1 MPRQADAGGTGAGPG
16 GAAATAGAAVAA
28 GRAGSSEPAEALLDI
43 RELKLSFAAR
53 RGVIQALNGVN
64 LRIGARER
72 LGVVGESGSGKSVT
86 AQAVLG
92 LVQAAEISG
101 QILFEGQ
108 DLLTVLP
115 KRLRA
120 VRGKEIG
127 YIFQDPLSSLDPVR
141 TIGEQISE
149 TLRIRGVRKAEARK
163 RSADMLGRV
172 GIQRA
177 AQRMDDYPHQFSGG
191 MRQRVMIAMAL
202 VAEPK
207 LVIADEPTTA
217 LDVRIQAQVLNL
229 LFELAEERHLAIM
242 FITHDLSILAGF
254 AERVVVM
261 YAGRCM
267 EECSTDELYYG
278 SINPYTLGLLNS
290 LPRIEGDIPERLTT
304 IGGQPPS
311 PAHMISGCAFNPRCR
326 YAKQICTEEVP
337 ALVVPEG
344 GTHPSACHFAGWLAE
359 KPGVLR

>member
-1 MPRQADAGGTGAGPG
+1 MPGQADAGRSGTPRVGAVTTPA
-16 GAAATAGAAVAA
+16 GAAASSGAAD
-28 GRAGSSEPAEALLDI
+28 ALLDI
-43 RELKLSFAAR
+43 RDLKLAFRAR
-53 RGVIQALNGVN
+53 RGVVRALNGISLQV
-64 LRIGARER
+64 GMRER
-72 LGVVGESGSGKSVT
+72 LGIVGESGSGKSVT

-101 QILFEGQ
+101 QILFEGE
-108 DLLTVLP
+108 DLLKV
-115 KRLRA
+115 KEERLRA

-141 TIGEQISE
+141 TIGDQISE
-149 TLRIRGVRKAEARK
+149 TLRIRGVAKAEARK

-172 GIQRA
+172 GIQRVA
-177 AQRMDDYPHQFSGG
+177 HRMDDYPHQFSGG

-207 LVIADEPTTA
+207 LLIADEPTTA

-229 LFELAEERHLAIM
+229 LLELAEERHLAVM
-242 FITHDLSILAGF
+242 FITHDLGILSGF

-267 EECSTDELYYG
+267 EACSTDELFYG

-304 IGGQPPS
+304 IGGSPPS
-311 PAHMISGCAFNPRCR
+311 PAANITGCPFHPRCL
-326 YAKQICTEEVP
+326 YTKQICTEQVP

-359 KPGVLR
+359 QPGVLR

>member
-1 MPRQADAGGTGAGPG
+1 
-16 GAAATAGAAVAA
+16 
-28 GRAGSSEPAEALLDI
+28 
-43 RELKLSFAAR
+43 
-53 RGVIQALNGVN
+53 
-64 LRIGARER
+64 
-72 LGVVGESGSGKSVT
+72 
-86 AQAVLG
+86 
-92 LVQAAEISG
+92 
-101 QILFEGQ
+101 
-108 DLLTVLP
+108 
-115 KRLRA
+115 
-120 VRGKEIG
+120 
-127 YIFQDPLSSLDPVR
+127 
-141 TIGEQISE
+141 
-149 TLRIRGVRKAEARK
+149 
-163 RSADMLGRV
+163 MLGRV

-229 LFELAEERHLAIM
+229 LLELAEERHLAVM
-242 FITHDLSILAGF
+242 FITHDLGILSGF

-267 EECSTDELYYG
+267 EQCSTDELFYG

-304 IGGQPPS
+304 IGGSPPS
-311 PAHMISGCAFNPRCR
+311 PAVHLTGCPFHPRCR
-326 YAKQICTEEVP
+326 YAEQICTDQVP
-337 ALVVPEG
+337 ALVVPAG

-359 KPGVLR
+359 QPGVLR